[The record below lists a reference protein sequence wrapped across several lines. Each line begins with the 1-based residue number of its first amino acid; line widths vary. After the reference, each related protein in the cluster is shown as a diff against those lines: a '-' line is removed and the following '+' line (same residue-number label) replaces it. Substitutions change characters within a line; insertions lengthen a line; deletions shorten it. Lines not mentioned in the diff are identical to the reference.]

1 VKKIAFLAFLLLLMI
16 SVSLACAT
24 RKKENKATINRN
36 TPNTITD
43 TILNPDFQAFLKTH
57 DSMKTAKPL
66 DVKTSVASEESVNTS
81 SNPTVREIGQ
91 KITEQKSNQ

>member
-1 VKKIAFLAFLLLLMI
+1 MI
-16 SVSLACAT
+16 SVSLACTA
-24 RKKENKATINRN
+24 RKKEIKATASNPS

-43 TILNPDFQAFLKTH
+43 TILNPDFQAFLKNH